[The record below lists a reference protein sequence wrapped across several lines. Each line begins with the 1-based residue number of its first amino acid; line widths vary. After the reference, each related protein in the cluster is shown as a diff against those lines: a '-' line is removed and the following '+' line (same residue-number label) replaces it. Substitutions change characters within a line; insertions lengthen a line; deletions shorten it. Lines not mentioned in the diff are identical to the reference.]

1 MSGILERLF
10 GRKKATASVAKERLQ
25 IVLAHERA
33 SRSAPD
39 FLPLLQ
45 RELLAVV
52 AKYLEVDDE
61 MIKVHLEKSGETS
74 VLEIN
79 VELDKA
85 RIKSPPPVVET
96 ASEPE
101 AKPEKKAAAEKK
113 PVAKPGTK
121 PAAEGI

>member
-1 MSGILERLF
+1 MTGILERLF

-45 RELLAVV
+45 REVLAVV
-52 AKYLEVDDE
+52 AKYLDVDDD

-79 VELDKA
+79 VEMDKA
-85 RIKSPPPVVET
+85 RIRSAAIAKKS
-96 ASEPE
+96 
-101 AKPEKKAAAEKK
+101 AEKK
-113 PVAKPGTK
+113 PAVKAE
-121 PAAEGI
+121 PAAEGA